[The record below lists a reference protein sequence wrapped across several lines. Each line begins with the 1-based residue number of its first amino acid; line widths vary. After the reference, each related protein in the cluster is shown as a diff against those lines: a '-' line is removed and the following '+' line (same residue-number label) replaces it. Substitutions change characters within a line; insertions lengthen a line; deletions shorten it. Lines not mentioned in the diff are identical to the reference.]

1 MLERLRMI
9 LNVKDQDELLTEIL
23 TLAAEKLTT
32 YLGETSVPTQF
43 EWIVIELATQRYNRI
58 GSEGMLSES
67 VDGGSNTYYEDELSP
82 FYKFLDDYKEVK
94 NGNIN
99 VKGYK
104 LF

>member
-1 MLERLRMI
+1 MI

-23 TLAAEKLTT
+23 TLAVEKLTT

-82 FYKFLDDYKEVK
+82 FYKFLDDYKEAK

>member
-1 MLERLRMI
+1 MLDRLRMI

-23 TLAAEKLTT
+23 TLAIEKLTT
-32 YLGETSVPTQF
+32 YLGETSLPTQF
-43 EWIVIELATQRYNRI
+43 EWIVIELAVQRYNRI
-58 GSEGMLSES
+58 GSEGMVSES
-67 VDGGSNTYYEDELSP
+67 IDGGSNTYYDDDLSP
-82 FYKFLDDYKEVK
+82 FYKFLDDYKDAK

>member
-43 EWIVIELATQRYNRI
+43 EWIVIELAAQRYNRI
-58 GSEGMLSES
+58 GSEGMVSES
-67 VDGGSNTYYEDELSP
+67 IDGGSNTYYEDELSP
-82 FYKFLDDYKEVK
+82 FYKFLDDYKEAK